1 MNQLLNH
8 SSRKDLVKE
17 TSMLFQSFNLL
28 GNINVL
34 DNVLLPV
41 KLRRRLGPSDY
52 EKARDLLKYVGLS
65 NYEKAYIK
73 TLSGGQKQRVAIAR
87 TLITNPKII
96 LCDEPTSALDEQM
109 SYEVLKLLK
118 DINKSFDTTIV
129 IVSHDIG
136 VIRATCNRVAVLENG
151 RIMDIIP
158 LKPEKM
164 VPISYKEAF
173 ISD

>member
-1 MNQLLNH
+1 M
-8 SSRKDLVKE
+8 
-17 TSMLFQSFNLL
+17 
-28 GNINVL
+28 
-34 DNVLLPV
+34 
-41 KLRRRLGPSDY
+41 
-52 EKARDLLKYVGLS
+52 
-65 NYEKAYIK
+65 
-73 TLSGGQKQRVAIAR
+73 
-87 TLITNPKII
+87 ITNPKII